1 MKEKKQKATEKKE
14 TIYPT
19 CRTCSDCNDM
29 TDDFYCIST
38 NRGSIFK
45 CNACYELW
53 CVRETRANV
62 SRTGRTSDLDT
73 IKDVGQNL
81 HSDNGGN

>member
-29 TDDFYCIST
+29 TDDFYCIPT

-45 CNACYELW
+45 CNTCYELW
-53 CVRETRANV
+53 FLRETRANI
-62 SRTGRTSDLDT
+62 GRKSFGDDT
-73 IKDVGQNL
+73 IKDIGQNP
-81 HSDNGGN
+81 HSDSGGN